1 MTATTTHQ
9 RLLNIAGF
17 LENTTDGYIP
27 VHWRIDGAAR
37 QGIIHVRVPG
47 RFDDRKVIAELCA
60 LNHLMTGPRPIFG
73 SARAPASSLTTVTA
87 GAIRKAHRKQTEKTE
102 IIPFARFLFS
112 AFCEGMLQVDKNV
125 AWATVLPISGEWR
138 IEAQPTTLEDFPLP
152 AFNAVVS
159 LTRHAVVRYQE
170 RSGARSVAHSIS
182 ALRRLLADQQT
193 IPLTRAEY
201 QSCADL
207 KKHGKT
213 ARCFIHPPSKM
224 IFVVLSEAEKW
235 VLATVYYRAPTRR
248 EAVYVG
254 GRIEQRYCSDYS
266 QAAA

>member
-1 MTATTTHQ
+1 MTTPHQ
-9 RLLNIAGF
+9 RILNVAA
-17 LENTTDGYIP
+17 LPEQTTDGYIP

-37 QGIIHVRVPG
+37 QGIIHVRVPD

-60 LNHLMTGPRPIFG
+60 LNHLMTGARPIYG
-73 SARAPASSLTTVTA
+73 SSRAPASSLTTVTA

-112 AFCEGMLQVDKNV
+112 SFCEGELKVDKNI
-125 AWATVLPISGEWR
+125 AWATLLPISGEWR
-138 IEAQPTTLEDFPLP
+138 IEARPTTLEDFPLT

-193 IPLTRAEY
+193 IPMARAEY
-201 QSCADL
+201 QRCAGL
-207 KKHGKT
+207 KKYGKA
-213 ARCFIHPPSKM
+213 ARCFIHSPSKM
-224 IFVVLSEAEKW
+224 IFVVLREAEKW
-235 VLATVYYRAPTRR
+235 ILATVYYLSYAKPQSSNLTSLSITR
-248 EAVYVG
+248 
-254 GRIEQRYCSDYS
+254 
-266 QAAA
+266 